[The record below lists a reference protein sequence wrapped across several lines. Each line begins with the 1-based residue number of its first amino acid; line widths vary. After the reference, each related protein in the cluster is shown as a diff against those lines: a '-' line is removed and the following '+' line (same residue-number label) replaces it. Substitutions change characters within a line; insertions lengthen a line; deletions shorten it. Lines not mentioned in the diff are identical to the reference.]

1 MDNCQ
6 IVDDNILID
15 TSASDPIKGIL
26 EETIVTNIFFSEQN
40 YEALQRTIKY
50 EVYRQYNNT
59 IIGKQSNEQLF
70 IIMRSMLLQYGDLLN
85 PNHIEE
91 VKKINKYVVDF
102 SVKRIISELIQYNG
116 YVNKIDNTP
125 IPLDLP
131 NYTNKNN
138 FTYNLS
144 PF

>member
-1 MDNCQ
+1 MENCQ
-6 IVDDNILID
+6 IVNDNIIID
-15 TSASDPIKGIL
+15 TTSNNPIKGIL
-26 EETIVTNIFFSEQN
+26 EETIITNIFFSEEN
-40 YEALQRTIKY
+40 YEALQQTIKN
-50 EVYRQYNNT
+50 EVYKKSNIT
-59 IIGKQSNEQLF
+59 IGKQSEEQLF

-102 SVKRIISELIQYNG
+102 SVNRIIPELIQYNG
-116 YVNKIDNTP
+116 YINNIDNTP
-125 IPLDLP
+125 TPIDLP